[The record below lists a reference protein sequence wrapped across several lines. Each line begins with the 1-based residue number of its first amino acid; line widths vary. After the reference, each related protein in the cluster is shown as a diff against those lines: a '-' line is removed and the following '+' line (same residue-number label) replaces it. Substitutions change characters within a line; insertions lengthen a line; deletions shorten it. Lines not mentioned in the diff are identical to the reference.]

1 MTRKI
6 YFIREKDSNTWCS
19 SSKHSEFVDDFDY
32 ASVFLKKENAEK
44 AIKEI
49 TRGLSPKYSN
59 FPYWYL
65 RGQVVRG
72 MDVGR
77 EDIPLVIPRFEA
89 VGFEL
94 NEVLE

>member
-1 MTRKI
+1 MTRKL

-19 SSKHSEFVDDFDY
+19 SSKHAEFVDDFD
-32 ASVFLKKENAEK
+32 AAAVFLKKENAEK

-49 TRGLSPKYSN
+49 VRGYNPKYST

-65 RGQVVRG
+65 RGQIVRG
-72 MDVGR
+72 MDAGR
-77 EDIPLVIPRFEA
+77 EDTPLVVPTFEA

-94 NEVLE
+94 HEA